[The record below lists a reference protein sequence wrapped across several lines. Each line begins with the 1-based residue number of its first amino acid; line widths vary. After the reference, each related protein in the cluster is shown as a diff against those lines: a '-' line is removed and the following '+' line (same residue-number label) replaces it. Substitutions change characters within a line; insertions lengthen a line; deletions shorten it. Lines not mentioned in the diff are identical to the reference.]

1 MLNKPTV
8 AELLAKGTNRYT
20 LVIATAK
27 RARQLYSGSLPLTKE
42 NDPAPVT
49 QAAEEIDDELLKIY
63 SKEEFQSD
71 DIVNPL
77 DALEAKK
84 AKEDLEKA
92 KMEMQDANNNLKTRK
107 TKAKLYRYQSETKS
121 TAISDDDQI

>member
-8 AELLAKGTNRYT
+8 AELLAKGNNRYT

-49 QAAEEIDDELLKIY
+49 QAAEEIDGELLKIY

-84 AKEDLEKA
+84 AKEDLERA
-92 KMEMQDANNNLKTRK
+92 KLEMQDANNSLKSRK
-107 TKAKLYRYQSETKS
+107 TKAKLYRYQSESKGTDL
-121 TAISDDDQI
+121 IDDIQE

>member
-8 AELLAKGTNRYT
+8 AELLAKGNNRYT

-49 QAAEEIDDELLKIY
+49 QAAEEIDGELLKIY

-92 KMEMQDANNNLKTRK
+92 KLEMQDSNNLKSRK
-107 TKAKLYRYQSETKS
+107 TKAKLYRYQSESKNS
-121 TAISDDDQI
+121 ALLDDEQI

>member
-8 AELLAKGTNRYT
+8 AELMAQGNNRYT

-49 QAAEEIDDELLKIY
+49 QAAEEIDGDLLKIY
-63 SKEEFQSD
+63 NKDEFKSD

-77 DALEAKK
+77 IALEAKK

-92 KMEMQDANNNLKTRK
+92 KLELQDANNIKTRK
-107 TKAKLYRYQSETKS
+107 TKAKLYRYQSESRNTD
-121 TAISDDDQI
+121 IESDDQV